1 MKTAQRPLPSAAALK
16 CSLLGNKAF
25 SSTLR
30 KARLQP
36 GFCSKEELNG
46 TGWPGIGL
54 REPSGGVRVVIS
66 NRWEGLGEEVH
77 TNTWIAKTE
86 QNNSPS
92 VIFSLWSWRGKYYY
106 QPSGQKG
113 KRGPGG
119 LGSGWGGV
127 AGSQNPPSSCSAIY
141 IRPAL
146 SWTGQTP
153 AGPQRSKPGH
163 MFPWGKHTQ
172 TSKHQAQGGLT
183 HSWDIAKTYSGG
195 TLHCSLLP
203 LTRQPTH
210 GNKAT
215 WAPPHGPLGPSPRT
229 PGLSR
234 TQPRA
239 HGLRNALPST
249 AI

>member
-1 MKTAQRPLPSAAALK
+1 MQSVGKQGFFKHSPEGETPAWVLLEGRAKWNRLAWNRPPRTQRWSESSYTKSLGGAGRGSPHEHVDCKDRTKQFTLCHFQPLELEREI
-16 CSLLGNKAF
+16 LL
-25 SSTLR
+25 STQR
-30 KARLQP
+30 TK
-36 GFCSKEELNG
+36 
-46 TGWPGIGL
+46 
-54 REPSGGVRVVIS
+54 GG
-66 NRWEGLGEEVH
+66 
-77 TNTWIAKTE
+77 
-86 QNNSPS
+86 
-92 VIFSLWSWRGKYYY
+92 
-106 QPSGQKG
+106 
-113 KRGPGG
+113 GPGG

-163 MFPWGKHTQ
+163 MFLWGKHTQ